1 MIEYKSYLAM
11 QLLYLTALPE
21 QRVAGLIL
29 DGIRRYADSRRW
41 DVVPIPWK
49 EAKVLWR
56 DRVGRIRPDLW
67 GEMCPFGFVVE
78 CGDMTC
84 DLPIQLFGHLPVVF
98 VNCAAAPPGRSFAR
112 IPIDNEAI
120 GRAAFD
126 ELSSCRPAAYA
137 VVDFRLA
144 QGNWPDLRVKAFK
157 AAVAKAGAKNFSFS
171 FKHPM
176 DDDIAGETGRLA
188 EWLAHLPRRTAVFAV
203 NDQTSADV
211 VEAARMARLRIPQD
225 LALLGVDNNP
235 AICDVSKPTLSS
247 IQVDFENAGFL
258 AAKMLDNFLA
268 TKDSKKSK
276 GFENSASFVAGKMKT
291 EVSVGP
297 LLAVRRE
304 STRGHGRREPNIL
317 AAVELIR
324 RKACDGL
331 TAAQLIS
338 HFPGSRWLFELRFRE
353 AMGHSVLD
361 EILHVRLEKACTLLA
376 ATDTSIDAIADFC
389 GFGSGRALRDH
400 FRSHMKMSMREFRAR
415 NRR

>member
-1 MIEYKSYLAM
+1 MRPTIFYLSVYPKM
-11 QLLYLTALPE
+11 
-21 QRVAGLIL
+21 RVCGLIH
-29 DGIRRYADSRRW
+29 DGVCRYAASRKW
-41 DVVPIPWK
+41 CVEFLSWK
-49 EAKVLWR
+49 EALA
-56 DRVGRIRPDLW
+56 GRIAELVRSCRPL
-67 GEMCPFGFVVE
+67 GFVVE
-78 CGDMTC
+78 CGDIPCT
-84 DLPIQLFGHLPVVF
+84 LPVTLFSGLPAVF
-98 VNCAAAPPGRSFAR
+98 VNHASAPRGKRFAS

-120 GRAAFD
+120 ARAAFD
-126 ELSSCRPAAYA
+126 ELAKCCPTAYA
-137 VVDFRLA
+137 VVDFRLTR
-144 QGNWPDLRVKAFK
+144 GRWPVIRVKAFK
-157 AAVAKAGAKNFSFS
+157 AAVAKAGAKCLSFS

-176 DDDIAGETGRLA
+176 DADIARETGRLA

-203 NDQTSADV
+203 NDETSADV

-225 LALLGVDNNP
+225 LTLLGVDNNP

-258 AAKMLDNFLA
+258 AAKMLGDFWA
-268 TKDSKKSK
+268 TKDSKKRK

-338 HFPGSRWLFELRFRE
+338 HCPGSRWLFELRFRE

-400 FRSHMKMSMREFRAR
+400 FRSHMKMSMREFRDR
-415 NRR
+415 NRI

>member
-1 MIEYKSYLAM
+1 MARPQVIFLSASFKF
-11 QLLYLTALPE
+11 
-21 QRVAGLIL
+21 RVCGLIR
-29 DGIRRYADSRRW
+29 DGMCRYAAARRW
-41 DVVPIPWK
+41 DVRSMSWN
-49 EAKVLWR
+49 EALAGALR
-56 DRVGRIRPDLW
+56 ETPGAARPL
-67 GEMCPFGFVVE
+67 GFVVE
-78 CGDMTC
+78 CGDN
-84 DLPIQLFGHLPVVF
+84 PGWLPVSIYRGLPAVF
-98 VNCAAAPPGRSFAR
+98 VNCAATPPGRRFAR

-126 ELSSCRPAAYA
+126 ELSTCRPPAYA
-137 VVDFRLA
+137 VVDFRLTR
-144 QGNWPDLRVKAFK
+144 GRWPVIRVKAFK
-157 AAVAKAGAKNFSFS
+157 AAVAKAGAKCLSFS

-176 DDDIAGETGRLA
+176 DADIARETGRLA

-203 NDQTSADV
+203 NDETSADV

-225 LALLGVDNNP
+225 LTLLGVDNNP

-258 AAKMLDNFLA
+258 AAKMLGDFWA
-268 TKDSKKSK
+268 TKDSKKRK

-400 FRSHMKMSMREFRAR
+400 FRSHMKMSMREFRER

>member
-1 MIEYKSYLAM
+1 MARPQVIFLSASFKF
-11 QLLYLTALPE
+11 
-21 QRVAGLIL
+21 RVCGLIR
-29 DGIRRYADSRRW
+29 DGMCRYAAARRW
-41 DVVPIPWK
+41 DVRSMSWD
-49 EAKVLWR
+49 EAKAGALR
-56 DRVGRIRPDLW
+56 KAFSAARPL
-67 GEMCPFGFVVE
+67 GFVVE
-78 CGDMTC
+78 CGDGPC
-84 DLPIQLFGHLPVVF
+84 DLPASLFGGLPAVF
-98 VNCAAAPPGRSFAR
+98 VNCVATPRGRRFVR
-112 IPIDNEAI
+112 LPIDNEAI

-157 AAVAKAGAKNFSFS
+157 AAVAKAGANIFSFS

-258 AAKMLDNFLA
+258 AAKMLDNFWA

-415 NRR
+415 NRI